1 MAVDAAGRLYV
12 TSQPGVQVF
21 RPEGKYLGL
30 IPTPRPVMSAAFSGP
45 GKRTLYV
52 SAAGALNPDGTE
64 IATPPGVRNNA
75 KSIFKIAMLAQGFSG
90 RAK

>member
-1 MAVDAAGRLYV
+1 MPRDGSTSRL
-12 TSQPGVQVF
+12 SQASRCSVPKGNIWI
-21 RPEGKYLGL
+21 
-30 IPTPRPVMSAAFSGP
+30 IPTPRPVMSVAFSGP
-45 GKRTLYV
+45 GKRVLYV

-75 KSIFKIAMLAQGFSG
+75 KSIFKITMLAQGFPG